1 MKRVLSFL
9 ALVVGLLLISQS
21 AEAQCAMCEA
31 VAESASEDNQNIA
44 EGLNKGI
51 IYLMFVPYLLF
62 AIVGFVF
69 FRKKI
74 AYFYRD
80 LIGQH

>member
-1 MKRVLSFL
+1 MKRILSLL
-9 ALVVGLLLISQS
+9 ALVIGLLLISQS
-21 AEAQCAMCEA
+21 VEAQCAMCKA
-31 VAESASEDNQNIA
+31 VAENASQDNQNVA
-44 EGLNKGI
+44 EGLNRGI
-51 IYLMFVPYLLF
+51 IYLMFVPYILF

>member
-1 MKRVLSFL
+1 MNRTISICV
-9 ALVVGLLLISQS
+9 AVVGLLLISQS
-21 AEAQCAMCEA
+21 VEAQCAMCEA
-31 VAESASEDNQNIA
+31 VAESASEDNKNVA